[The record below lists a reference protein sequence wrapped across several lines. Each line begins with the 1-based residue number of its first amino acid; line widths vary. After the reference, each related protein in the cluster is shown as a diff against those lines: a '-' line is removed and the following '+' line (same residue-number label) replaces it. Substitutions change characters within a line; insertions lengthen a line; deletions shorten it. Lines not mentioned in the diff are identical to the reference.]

1 MGINLSEGLLIT
13 AIVTFFFGGKKIPE
27 LGRTLGQSMRSFKEG
42 MKGDEQIASNEKVVV
57 ASSEETVNSIKH

>member
-27 LGRTLGQSMRSFKEG
+27 LGKTLGQSMKSFKEG
-42 MKGDEQIASNEKVVV
+42 MKGDTAEATQEKKPV
-57 ASSEETVNSIKH
+57 ETKPS